1 MTSRCARLIRSA
13 RLRRFARD
21 ESGATLV
28 EFAVVVL
35 FFLLLLFAIIDFG
48 RLAHTWAAAQK
59 ATQIAARIA
68 AVRPPV
74 CAGVPALNSR
84 VPGAGSSISFGT
96 LCRAG
101 ANVCDIPGP
110 AICSG
115 VSTNATTA
123 EIFAQIR
130 PLLPPGATEGNLRFT
145 YSFDPNLGFLG
156 GPYVPMVTVDLQGLE
171 FVFVSN
177 LGRMITQITGQQ
189 SDLGENLP
197 LPQMSISVPGE
208 DLALGTAG

>member
-1 MTSRCARLIRSA
+1 MTPLRARLRRYA

-59 ATQIAARIA
+59 ATQVAARIA

-84 VPGAGSSISFGT
+84 GVAGSSISFGT

-101 ANVCDIPGP
+101 ANVCANPGP
-110 AICSG
+110 AVCSG
-115 VSTNATTA
+115 ASANATSA

-130 PLLPPGATEGNLRFT
+130 PLLPAGATVGNLRFT

-177 LGRMITQITGQQ
+177 LGRMITPITGQQ
-189 SDLGENLP
+189 TTLGANLP
-197 LPQMSISVPGE
+197 LPRMSISVPGE

>member
-1 MTSRCARLIRSA
+1 MTPRCARLIRSA

-59 ATQIAARIA
+59 ATQVAARIA

-74 CAGVPALNSR
+74 CAGVPVLNSR
-84 VPGAGSSISFGT
+84 GVAGSSISFGT

-101 ANVCDIPGP
+101 ANVCANPGP
-110 AICSG
+110 ATCSG

-130 PLLPPGATEGNLRFT
+130 PLLPLGATEGNLRFT

-177 LGRMITQITGQQ
+177 LGRMITPITGQETT
-189 SDLGENLP
+189 LGANLP
-197 LPQMSISVPGE
+197 LPRMSISVPGE